1 MKKLCAV
8 LQRNLRLNGY
18 LFELESAFNRVS
30 VLLCTKTKTLVDKIK
45 KENNRKR
52 RRRKKADT
60 WIKLFLYPAE
70 ISHYPYDILTEL
82 NEKLDQPG
90 LFGRLLRV
98 EVKKAILRPCL
109 HGVGDPGLVG

>member
-18 LFELESAFNRVS
+18 LLELESAFNRVS

-70 ISHYPYDILTEL
+70 ISHYQYDILTEL
-82 NEKLDQPG
+82 NEKLDQPDVTAQEQAAELYEQLKEACRRIEKHQRG
-90 LFGRLLRV
+90 S
-98 EVKKAILRPCL
+98 
-109 HGVGDPGLVG
+109 